1 MSQIADKA
9 LGDKLAWPRTW
20 SVCITWYLYII
31 VQHQHDLM
39 VNMGQKIISYLY
51 HALVAYAQ

>member
-9 LGDKLAWPRTW
+9 SGDKPAWPRTW
-20 SVCITWYLYII
+20 SVRITWYLYII

-39 VNMGQKIISYLY
+39 VNMGQK
-51 HALVAYAQ
+51 